1 MFIDN
6 LNEIEDLIYGNQLVR
21 SASGG
26 SLISIMDMF
35 EDGALFEKKLVKQ
48 YFLTLDRSV
57 ELR

>member
-1 MFIDN
+1 MFIEN

-35 EDGALFEKKLVKQ
+35 EDGVLFEKKLVK
-48 YFLTLDRSV
+48 
-57 ELR
+57 